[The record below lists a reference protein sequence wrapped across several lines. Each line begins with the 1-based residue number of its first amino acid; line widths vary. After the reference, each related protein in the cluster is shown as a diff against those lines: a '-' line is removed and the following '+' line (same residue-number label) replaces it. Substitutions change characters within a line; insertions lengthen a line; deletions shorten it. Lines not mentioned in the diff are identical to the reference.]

1 MANSPPKLQP
11 RNLGDLYRLAS
22 IHYGGM
28 PAFATRTENPEAWLP
43 LSFHELYRKGQALAA
58 ALTDL
63 GLKRQENIAVFADNR
78 VEWIIADC
86 AVQLC
91 GAINVPRGSDTT
103 DGELTFILKHCEARF
118 CIVENARMLKRVRGV
133 CEKNQLEV
141 ALILMLDSDDNGSV
155 KTIAKLIETGLGLLE
170 RNPQIYI
177 DLNDG
182 LASLKP
188 DDGFTLI
195 YTSGTTGEPKGVLL
209 SHGNMMAQIRHIPI
223 PIHWRD
229 RILSILPIWHVYER
243 VLEMIT
249 IARGACTYYS
259 SVRYFADDL
268 LRIEPTFMA
277 SAPRLWERLHAR
289 ILQTVE
295 KAHPIR
301 RGLFHMACF
310 FSHHYH
316 ASVSWLGGHA
326 VREKRP
332 ILALDCLRTVLEY
345 LRWGFFLPLHGF
357 FNAAVLERVRLSVG
371 GCLRGTISGGGALP
385 GSIDRFFNSIG
396 IAVLEGYGLTETA
409 PVLAVRRLDCRVQT
423 TVGPMIPET
432 LLRIVDIE
440 TGIPLYP
447 DPDRSDNGRMRKG
460 EIQVRGPQVMR
471 EYYKNPEAT
480 GRAFVDGWF
489 RTGDL
494 GMVTWNDCLRIVGRC
509 KETIVLL
516 SGENLEPGPIEMRL
530 RQSALIEQCM
540 VVGQDQKH
548 LGALIVPSQ
557 DAKASAENAA
567 ALNRQIEAEV
577 RQLISSGNG
586 FKSYER
592 IRAIA
597 VLDDPFVVGD
607 ELTPLFKLRRH
618 IIEEKYQAEIAA
630 LFNTSHHDS

>member
-1 MANSPPKLQP
+1 MANSPPNLQP
-11 RNLGDLYRLAS
+11 RNIGDLYRLAS
-22 IHYGGM
+22 VHYGGM
-28 PAFATRTENPEAWLP
+28 PAFATRTENPDEWLP
-43 LSFHELYRKGQALAA
+43 LSFHELYRKGQALAL
-58 ALTDL
+58 ALAEL

-91 GAINVPRGSDTT
+91 GAVNVPRGSDTT
-103 DGELTFILKHCEARF
+103 DGELTFILKHCGARF
-118 CIVENARMLKRVRGV
+118 CIVENARMLKRVSNV
-133 CEKNQLEV
+133 CEKAQLHV
-141 ALILMLDSDDNGSV
+141 QLIQMVDSHQVSSAN
-155 KTIAKLIETGLGLLE
+155 TIAKLIKTGLELLE
-170 RNPQIYI
+170 SNSAICNNI
-177 DLNDG
+177 DNN

-195 YTSGTTGEPKGVLL
+195 YTSGTTGDPKGVLL
-209 SHGNMMAQIRHIPI
+209 SHGNMLAQISHIPI
-223 PIHWRD
+223 PIHWCD
-229 RILSILPIWHVYER
+229 RVLSILPIWHVYER

-259 SVRYFADDL
+259 SVRHFAEDL

-289 ILQTVE
+289 ILQTVAN
-295 KAHPIR
+295 AHPIR

-316 ASVSWLGGHA
+316 ASVSWLGGHS

-332 ILALDCLRTVLEY
+332 ILLLDCLRTVLECF
-345 LRWGFFLPLHGF
+345 RWSLFLPLHGF

-385 GSIDRFFNSIG
+385 RSIDRFFNAIG
-396 IAVLEGYGLTETA
+396 IAVLEGYGLTETS

-432 LLRIVDIE
+432 QLRIVDIE
-440 TGIPLYP
+440 MGTPLYP
-447 DPDRSDNGRMRKG
+447 DSGRSDNGRMRKG

-471 EYYKNPEAT
+471 EYYNNPEAT
-480 GRAFVDGWF
+480 ERAFVDGWF

-516 SGENLEPGPIEMRL
+516 SGENLEPGPLEMRL
-530 RQSALIEQCM
+530 RQSPLIEQCM
-540 VVGQDQKH
+540 VVGQDQKN

-557 DAKASAENAA
+557 DAKTAA
-567 ALNRQIEAEV
+567 RDDSELKKRLDQEV
-577 RQLISSGNG
+577 RQLISAANG

-597 VLDDPFVVGD
+597 VLSQAFAVGD

-618 IIEEKYQAEIAA
+618 VIEEKYRAEIAA
-630 LFNTSHHDS
+630 LFNTTS

>member
-1 MANSPPKLQP
+1 MANSPKKLEP

-22 IHYGGM
+22 VHYGGM
-28 PAFATRTENPEAWLP
+28 PAFATRTENPGEWLP
-43 LSFHELYRKGQALAA
+43 LSFYELYQKGQALAA
-58 ALTDL
+58 ALGEL
-63 GLKRQENIAVFADNR
+63 GLNRQENIAIIADNR

-103 DGELTFILKHCEARF
+103 EGELAFILNHCGARF
-118 CIVENARMLKRVRGV
+118 CLVENARILKRVRAV
-133 CEKNQLEV
+133 CDKYKLRLE
-141 ALILMLDSDDNGSV
+141 LIQMVDSDKTDSV
-155 KTIAKLIETGLGLLE
+155 KTLTGLVEKGMALLE
-170 RNPQIYI
+170 SNPEIYI
-177 DLNDG
+177 ALNDR
-182 LASLKP
+182 LESLSVE
-188 DDGFTLI
+188 DGFTLI

-209 SHGNMMAQIRHIPI
+209 SHGNMLAQIRYIPI

-249 IARGACTYYS
+249 IASGACTYYS
-259 SVRYFADDL
+259 SVRHFADDL
-268 LRIEPTFMA
+268 LVIEPTFMA

-289 ILQTVE
+289 IIQTVT
-295 KAHPIR
+295 KAHPLR

-316 ASVSWLGGHA
+316 ASVSWLGGHT

-332 ILALDCLRTVLEY
+332 ILALDCLRTVLEC
-345 LRWGFFLPLHGF
+345 LRWCLFVPLHGF

-385 GSIDRFFNSIG
+385 RSIDRFFNAIG

-423 TVGPMIPET
+423 TVGPMIPQT
-432 LLRIVDIE
+432 QLRIVDIE
-440 TGIPLYP
+440 TGTPLYP
-447 DPDRSDNGRMRKG
+447 DPARSDKGRMRKG

-471 EYYKNPEAT
+471 QYYKNPAAT
-480 GRAFVDGWF
+480 ERAFVDGWF

-530 RQSALIEQCM
+530 RQSPLIEQCM
-540 VVGQDQKH
+540 VVGQDQKY
-548 LGALIVPSQ
+548 LGVLIVPSQ
-557 DAKASAENAA
+557 DAKAGAESAS
-567 ALNRQIEAEV
+567 ALKRQIEAEV
-577 RQLISSGNG
+577 RQLISAGNG

-592 IRAIA
+592 IRAIT
-597 VLDDPFVVGD
+597 VLNQAFMVGD

-618 IIEEKYQAEIAA
+618 IIEEKYHAEIAA
-630 LFNTSHHDS
+630 LFNAITL